1 MPKRT
6 LAVYTATGCSACEYG
21 ILDVHYQVSSLTPWA
36 EVVFWPHL
44 LGGDWNDLETVD
56 RIDVCIFAGAL
67 ATLADREAAARL
79 REKSDI
85 MIACGACAAFGGLP
99 GLNNLRPKPTNE
111 PSEAQSSEGP
121 PPLPATTPLVSGLQG
136 VGDIDYVI
144 PGCPPPQNLLWAAIQ
159 AVLCGG
165 EPPARI
171 SFSASRLP
179 EPIASAIA
187 AGVLP
192 NKGSVFGG
200 EKGVCASCSRRK
212 EEKKFSAVYRPHEL
226 DPDSGRCLLEQGLIC
241 QGIATR
247 EGCGG
252 ACTAVGAGC
261 RGCFGKAE
269 NVFDAGAKM
278 VSAISSTFDTT
289 DPRIVKSLAEKF
301 VDPAG
306 TFYRYTLAEQCVL
319 MSAGTKE

>member
-6 LAVYTATGCSACEYG
+6 LAVYTATGCPACENG
-21 ILDVHYQVSSLTPWA
+21 ILDTHYQVSSLTPWVD
-36 EVVFWPHL
+36 VVFWPHL
-44 LGGDWNDLETVD
+44 LGGEWEDLEGVD
-56 RIDVCIFAGAL
+56 RIDLCIFAGAL
-67 ATLADREAAARL
+67 AGEADREAAARL
-79 REKSDI
+79 REKSEV

-99 GLNNLRPKPTNE
+99 GLINLRPESTGKAAETGDL
-111 PSEAQSSEGP
+111 EGC
-121 PPLPATTPLVSGLQG
+121 PPLPAVTRPVAGLPG
-136 VGDIDYVI
+136 ACTVDYVI

-159 AVLCGG
+159 ATLCGG
-165 EPPARI
+165 EAPARI
-171 SFSASRLP
+171 SFAASRLP
-179 EPIASAIA
+179 DSLASAIA

-212 EEKKFSAVYRPHEL
+212 EEKKFTSFHRPYEL
-226 DPDSGRCLLEQGLIC
+226 NPDSGRCLLEQGLIC

-278 VSAISSTFDTT
+278 VSAISSTFDAT
-289 DPRIVKSLAEKF
+289 DSRTAEGLAGQF
-301 VDPAG
+301 LDPAG
-306 TFYRYTLAEQCVL
+306 TFYRYTLPEQCVL

>member
-6 LAVYTATGCSACEYG
+6 LAVYTAAGCSACEYG
-21 ILDVHYQVSSLTPWA
+21 ILDLHYQVSSLTPWA

-44 LGGDWNDLETVD
+44 LGGEWDDVKSAD

-67 ATLADREAAARL
+67 ATNKDREAASLL
-79 REKSDI
+79 REKSEI

-99 GLNNLRPKPTNE
+99 GLVNLHPETSNDLR
-111 PSEAQSSEGP
+111 EAADAEGP
-121 PPLPATTPLVSGLQG
+121 PPLPGATPLVAGLPG
-136 VGDIDYVI
+136 FCTVDYVV
-144 PGCPPPQNLLWAAIQ
+144 PGCPPPQNLLWAAVQ
-159 AVLCGG
+159 AILCGG
-165 EPPARI
+165 EAPARI
-171 SFSASRLP
+171 SFAASRLP
-179 EPIASAIA
+179 DTLASAIA

-212 EEKKFSAVYRPHEL
+212 EEKKFSSLYRPQEL
-226 DPDSGRCLLEQGLIC
+226 IPDSGRCLLEQGLIC

-278 VSAISSTFDTT
+278 VSAISSTFDTADART
-289 DPRIVKSLAEKF
+289 AESLAKQF
-301 VDPAG
+301 LDPAG
-306 TFYRYTLAEQCVL
+306 TFYRYTLPVQCVL